1 MKAATIH
8 EIKKELEHR
17 DADAMLLLLLRLA
30 KFKNDNKELLTY
42 LLYEAEDEAGF
53 VAHVKAD
60 VDDLF
65 DALDAGNNLYYL
77 KKSIRKILRIV
88 NKQVRYSG
96 NKQTEVELR
105 VHFCSRLQN
114 SGIKFQK
121 NPVLVNMYAQQLK
134 KIHAALLKLPEDIQF
149 DFKRAVDQLH

>member
-8 EIKKELEHR
+8 EIKKELEHQ

-53 VAHVKAD
+53 VAHIKAD

-65 DALDAGNNLYYL
+65 GALDAGNNLYYL

-105 VHFCSRLQN
+105 VHFCSQLKS
-114 SGIKFQK
+114 SGIQFQK

-134 KIHAALLKLPEDIQF
+134 KIHAALTKLPEDIQF
-149 DFKRAVDQLH
+149 DFRRVVDQLN